1 MRFRFLLISVLLAY
15 AAGAAEVKYPVA
27 AISAE
32 LTEGMYAVVRLQEQD
47 FQILSKSKSRYR
59 FKRVITVLNSQGKD
73 HGVFVIGYDK
83 ERTIDF
89 VEGAVYDAM
98 GRQIKKVKNNDIIDR
113 SSTSG
118 YSLYEDNRIKIVDLR
133 QDYYPYTVEIE
144 YQVTSKLLY
153 SIPSFYLY
161 EDDEVSAEQ
170 LSYEITYPVLLRPRY
185 KTFRCPEP
193 ERTTVGKDLEAL
205 SWKFSNVKPDKFERY
220 TPEINRVVPNVALA
234 PSDFEYDGY
243 AGSMN
248 TWQSIGQWQLQL
260 NAGRDVLPEMTRSKV
275 RQLTANL
282 NNDREKIRVLYE
294 FMQSK
299 TRYVSIQLGIGG
311 LQPFDAKT
319 VDEVGY
325 GDCKALSNYMVALLK
340 EVGIKGYY
348 CWVYGGD
355 GMKHLSPDFPVDYF
369 NHIIVAVPQKKDTVW
384 LECTSQ
390 IAPFGFL
397 GDFTSNRYALMITE
411 QGGKLV
417 RTPHYVAE
425 ANQQIRVARVDI
437 QPTGD
442 AQVEM
447 TINFSGTQTENG
459 GLDAL
464 MASNQTT
471 EQKKWL
477 ERAIDFP
484 SFTVKSFSM
493 AARKS
498 EIPTSTVLADVEL
511 RKAATINGKR
521 LFITPNIFGRFAYV
535 PEKLEV
541 RKTPVVRN
549 AAFVDTDTIV
559 VKLPESFHPEFVP
572 TTVSIKTRFG
582 EYWADYKVEN
592 HTVYYI
598 RRLRMLDGEFPP
610 ESYADLVE
618 FFKSISKADNTKM
631 VFVNKT

>member
-15 AAGAAEVKYPVA
+15 AAGAAEVKYPVG
-27 AISAE
+27 AIPAE

-47 FQILSKSKSRYR
+47 FQIVSKSKSRYR
-59 FKRVITVLNSQGKD
+59 FKRVVTVLNSQGKD

-89 VEGAVYDAM
+89 VEGAVYDAL
-98 GRQIKKVKNNDIIDR
+98 GKQIKKVKNSDIIDR

-193 ERTTVGKDLEAL
+193 ERTAVGKDLEAL

-220 TPEINRVVPNVALA
+220 APEVNRVVPNVALA
-234 PSDFEYDGY
+234 PADFEYDGY

-248 TWQSIGQWQLQL
+248 SWQSIGQWQLQL
-260 NAGRDVLPEMTRSKV
+260 NAGRDVLPEATRSKV
-275 RQLTANL
+275 RQMTVNLT
-282 NNDREKIRVLYE
+282 NDREKIRVLYE

-348 CWVYGGD
+348 CWVFGGD

-411 QGGKLV
+411 EGGKLV
-417 RTPHYVAE
+417 RTPHYVAD
-425 ANQQIRVARVDI
+425 ANQQIRVAKVDL

-442 AQVEM
+442 AQVAM
-447 TINFSGTQTENG
+447 MMNFSGTQTENG

-493 AARKS
+493 SAKKS
-498 EIPTSTVLADVEL
+498 EIPTSTVLADIEL

-541 RKTPVVRN
+541 RKNPVVRN
-549 AAFVDTDTIV
+549 AAYVDTDTIV
-559 VKLPESFHPEFVP
+559 VKVPQTFHPEFVP

-592 HTVYYI
+592 NTVYYI
-598 RRLRMLDGEFPP
+598 RRLKMLDGEFPP
-610 ESYADLVE
+610 ESYSELVE

>member
-1 MRFRFLLISVLLAY
+1 MILRFLFISMLLAY
-15 AAGAAEVKYPVA
+15 SAVAAEVKYPVA

-89 VEGAVYDAM
+89 VEGAVYDAL
-98 GRQIKKVKNNDIIDR
+98 GKQIKKVKNSDIIDR

-118 YSLYEDNRIKIVDLR
+118 YSLYEDNRIKVVDLR

-144 YQVTSKLLY
+144 YQITSKLLY
-153 SIPSFYLY
+153 SIPGFYLY

-193 ERTTVGKDLEAL
+193 ERTAVGKDLEAL

-260 NAGRDVLPEMTRSKV
+260 NAGRDVLPETTRAKVIQMTGSI
-275 RQLTANL
+275 
-282 NNDREKIRVLYE
+282 NNDREKIRLLYQ

-425 ANQQIRVARVDI
+425 ANQQIRVAKVDL

-477 ERAIDFP
+477 EQAIDFP

-549 AAFVDTDTIV
+549 AAYVKTDTIV
-559 VKLPESFHPEFVP
+559 IKLPEMFHPEFVP

-592 HTVYYI
+592 NTVYYI
-598 RRLRMLDGEFPP
+598 RRLKMLDGEFPP
-610 ESYADLVE
+610 ESYSELVE